1 MNRLFFFIF
10 FFIVWL
16 VEGVEAAVDVRSTR
30 FTTTSGLGNNSVR
43 YMYQDSKGFIWMG
56 TLNGLSRFDGT
67 SFITFRPRKGN
78 KPSLP
83 DHRIREIIEDQ
94 NCFLWIKTTGESVG
108 CYDLKK
114 DCFVD
119 FTGSGEYLR
128 HYSNVYFVNKN
139 EAWVTGEREGCRLI
153 RYRKDRTFTSIAFD
167 VRNGLASNLIRDLKV
182 GAEGWA
188 WIATGK
194 GLYYWDGKKLHA
206 VDERM
211 DFMRIAVHK
220 KKTYFLTNKGDV
232 YTFLNGALK
241 KEVSIEGDFTYYD
254 NLILGKKWLIF
265 SATNTWSFDFETHV
279 LTLAEEAL
287 QIKRAKVIKDN
298 KGESW
303 VYGNSGV
310 LTWID
315 SQSGKVTPFLLM
327 PEEKRNYVDRERYY
341 VVHDSRGIIWIGTY
355 GNGLFVYDV
364 SNGQMKHIVADS
376 DNTQSQ
382 IGSDFL
388 QCVIEDHSG
397 NIWVSSE
404 YTGVSRLEVLNEG
417 TLRIFPAGEGKF
429 NRSNTVRT
437 LHRCSSGNIIL
448 GTRDGRMYE
457 YDSQLNNKKE
467 ETTYG
472 SNIYA
477 VVEDA
482 DGVQWYA
489 SRTKGLIVGNRVY
502 THNPSDSS
510 SLGSNQV
517 FCLLKDSKNRIWVG
531 TFEGGL
537 DLAVPGKN
545 GYTFR
550 HFLTSTYGQRQVRVI
565 FEDDNHWI
573 WVGTSEGVYVFQPDK
588 LLKDPSAYY
597 SYTFDNGM
605 LRSNEIRSIAS
616 DGKGH
621 ILIAESG
628 AGFSVCSLPENGNY
642 AQLKFEHFGLEDGL
656 VNGMVQTFI
665 PDMNGKIWITTEFG
679 VSCFDA
685 ARKTFEN
692 YFFSTNML
700 GNVYAENC
708 GLSLDDGRIA
718 FGTNY
723 GLTVIDPR
731 RVKHPESKTKVTFTD
746 LRLNGISVSPDEPD
760 SPLDMSLAY
769 ASEVN
774 LQYYQSSFVVEFSTF
789 DYSGAGGSKFSYK
802 LENYDKGWSVP
813 SSLNFAAYKNL
824 SPGTYYL
831 HVKASDASG
840 LWGAEESVLKIVV
853 NPPFWKTPWAY
864 ILYVIVIAVLLYI
877 VFRIIR
883 NMNTLRNKIKVEEQ
897 LTEYKLV
904 FFTNISHEFRTPLT
918 LIQGALEKIHRLK
931 VPKEMAYSLKIMDKS
946 TERMLRLI
954 NQLLEFRKMQNNK
967 LALSLEETDV
977 IAFLYEIYLSFK
989 DAAESKNM
997 EFRFIPSC
1005 QSYRMFIDKGNV
1017 DKVVYNILSNAFKYT
1032 PSKGKIEFVVNVDES
1047 AGRLKMSVSDTGVGI
1062 PKEKRGEL
1070 FKRFMQSNFSGDSVG
1085 VGLHLT
1091 HELVNVHKGTI
1102 TYEEN
1107 PGGGSIFIVTLP
1119 TDKSVYEEKD
1129 FLVPNNVLLREEE
1142 MAEKHLADVVLKDEE
1157 GLDEVLP
1164 VNPLNKY
1171 KVLIVEDDN
1180 DVREFLKEEL
1190 GVYFEVVVEADGD
1203 AGLERARN
1211 YDADLIISD
1220 VVMLG
1225 CSGFELTR
1233 KLKTDFNTSHIPV
1246 ILLTAMTS
1254 VDNHVKGVECG
1265 ADAYITKPFSPKL
1278 LLTRAFKLIEQR
1290 EKLKEKFSHD
1300 PNQVRPA
1307 LCSSDKDKFFVEK
1320 MGRIM
1325 ETQLGNPQFTVD
1337 EFASMMGVGRSI
1349 FYRKVRGVTG
1359 YSPNEY
1365 IRIMRMKKAAELL
1378 SSPENLTVAEVSYQ
1392 VGINDPFYFSKCFKL
1407 QFGVTPSVYQK
1418 GGRGEK
1424 EKEEG
1429 ADSEVKEE

>member
-1 MNRLFFFIF
+1 MNRLFFLLLFIISF
-10 FFIVWL
+10 V
-16 VEGVEAAVDVRSTR
+16 GGTHAAVDLRATR

-67 SFITFRPRKGN
+67 SFVTFRPRKGN
-78 KPSLP
+78 RPSLP
-83 DHRIREIIEDQ
+83 DHRVQEIVEDQ
-94 NCFLWIKTTGESVG
+94 NCFLWIKMTGEQVG

-114 DCFVD
+114 DRFVD
-119 FTGSGEYLR
+119 FTGCGEYLR
-128 HYSNVYFVNKN
+128 HYWNVYFVNQN

-153 RYRKDRTFTSIAFD
+153 RYQEDRTFTSIAFD
-167 VRNGLASNLIRDLKV
+167 TRNGLSSNVINDLKV
-182 GAEGWA
+182 GAEGYV

-194 GLYYWDGKKLHA
+194 GLYCWNGKKLHA
-206 VDERM
+206 LDRKLKFRE
-211 DFMRIAVHK
+211 IAVYDK
-220 KKTYFLTNKGDV
+220 MTYFLTDGGQIFCYGKDQI
-232 YTFLNGALK
+232 LK
-241 KEVSIEGDFTYYD
+241 KVVSIPNSFVFCDE
-254 NLILGKKWLIF
+254 LVRGKEWLIF
-265 SATNTWSFDFETHV
+265 SEEQTWSFHFDTET
-279 LTLAEEAL
+279 LTLAEGAL
-287 QIKRAKVIKDN
+287 QIKRAQVIKDN
-298 KGESW
+298 LGEHW
-303 VYGNSGV
+303 VYGNNGV

-315 SQSGKVTPFLLM
+315 SRTGKVTPFLLM

-364 SNGQMKHIVADS
+364 ANGQMKHIVANS
-376 DNTQSQ
+376 DNMQTL

-388 QCVIEDHSG
+388 QCVMEDHSG

-417 TLRIFPAGEGKF
+417 TLRILPAGEGKF
-429 NRSNTVRT
+429 DRSNTVRT
-437 LHRCSSGNIIL
+437 LYRDSSGNIIL
-448 GTRDGRMYE
+448 STRDGKMYE
-457 YDSQLNNKKE
+457 YDSYLNNKKE
-467 ETTYG
+467 EMAYG

-477 VVEDA
+477 VAEDTN
-482 DGVQWYA
+482 GVRWYA

-502 THNPSDSS
+502 MHNPLDSS
-510 SLGSNQV
+510 SLSTNQV
-517 FCLLKDSKNRIWVG
+517 FCLLKDHKNRIWVG
-531 TFEGGL
+531 TFGGGL
-537 DLAVPGKN
+537 DLAIPGKD
-545 GYTFR
+545 GYRFR

-573 WVGTSEGVYVFQPDK
+573 WVGTSEGVYVFDPDA
-588 LLKDPSAYY
+588 LLKNPKAYY

-605 LRSNEIRSIAS
+605 LRSNEIRSITS

-628 AGFSVCSLPENGNY
+628 SGFSVCALPAKKEVY
-642 AQLKFEHFGLEDGL
+642 QHLQFEHFGTEDGL
-656 VNGMVQTFI
+656 VNGMVQTFVS
-665 PDMNGKIWITTEFG
+665 DKNGKVWITTEYG
-679 VSCFDA
+679 VSCFDIS
-685 ARKTFEN
+685 RKTFEN

-708 GLSLDDGRIA
+708 GLRLNDGRIA
-718 FGTNY
+718 LGTNY
-723 GLTVIDPR
+723 GLTVIDPS

-774 LQYYQSSFVVEFSTF
+774 LRYNQNSFVVEFSTF
-789 DYSGAGGSKFSYK
+789 DYLGAGGSKFSYM
-802 LENYDKGWSVP
+802 LENYDKTWSVP

-853 NPPFWKTPWAY
+853 RPPFWKTPWAY
-864 ILYVIVIAVLLYI
+864 ILYIIVLSALLYT

-883 NMNTLRNKIKVEEQ
+883 NMNTLRNKVKVEEQ

-931 VPKEMAYSLKIMDKS
+931 VPKDMAYSLKIMDKS

-977 IAFLYEIYLSFK
+977 IVFLYEIYLTFK

-1032 PSKGKIEFVVNVDES
+1032 PSKGKIEFVVNVDEA
-1047 AGRLKMSVSDTGVGI
+1047 AGKLKMSVSDTGVGI

-1102 TYEEN
+1102 EYEEN

-1142 MAEKHLADVVLKDEE
+1142 KAEKHLADVVLKDEE
-1157 GLDEVLP
+1157 VTDEFLP

-1180 DVREFLKEEL
+1180 DVREFLKEEMS
-1190 GVYFEVVVEADGD
+1190 VYFEVVTEADGD
-1203 AGLERARN
+1203 AGLERARH

-1220 VVMLG
+1220 VMMPG

-1233 KLKTDFNTSHIPV
+1233 KLKNDFNTSHIPV

-1254 VDNHVKGVECG
+1254 VENHVKGVECG
-1265 ADAYITKPFSPKL
+1265 ADAYITKPFSPRL
-1278 LLTRAFKLIEQR
+1278 LLARAFKLIEQR

-1307 LCSSDKDKFFVEK
+1307 LCSSDKDKLFVEK

-1325 ETQLGNPQFTVD
+1325 ETQLGNSQFTVD

-1378 SSPENLTVAEVSYQ
+1378 ASPENLTVAEVSYQ

-1418 GGRGEK
+1418 GGRADTEK
-1424 EKEEG
+1424 EKHESAGEE
-1429 ADSEVKEE
+1429 E